1 MDLTTLLQEV
11 GRPCT
16 KFEVG
21 GFRPTYEIEESW
33 LGRVS
38 LFLPDEIVPSDKHG
52 NQMMELGQ
60 FFLPALPHVPA
71 SLSDVSLVTAFISP
85 EFEGDSDL
93 MEGCFE
99 IREYPHV
106 DMLVHKETETETDG
120 SGLKPFPLRPEQ
132 AMIDNPI
139 WDGGGLTSKQ
149 EDAFLALERSS
160 QISNYYD
167 VTSHVYGHKFGG
179 YPSFCQSGVD
189 LDPYEFVFQVSS
201 DAKIGLNVIDSG
213 SLMFWRHPKLET
225 WKLYY
230 DFY

>member
-38 LFLPDEIVPSDKHG
+38 LFLPDENVPIDKHG

-60 FFLPALPHVPA
+60 FFLPALPYVPA

-139 WDGGGLTSKQ
+139 WDGGGLTSTQ
-149 EDAFLALERSS
+149 EDAFLALKRSS

-189 LDPYEFVFQVSS
+189 LDPYEFVFQVAS
-201 DAKIGLNVIDSG
+201 DAKIELNVIDSG